1 MSTLAERYWQELRPS
16 AAAHRPED
24 ELAGDGST
32 GRRRRRTAQP
42 QLRRQRTRRG
52 RGDPPGTPAPSRLE
66 SRPAGGAVTRPAP
79 PAPTRPER

>member
-24 ELAGDGST
+24 ELAGDGTT

-42 QLRRQRTRRG
+42 QQLQRQRTRRV
-52 RGDPPGTPAPSRLE
+52 R
-66 SRPAGGAVTRPAP
+66 
-79 PAPTRPER
+79 